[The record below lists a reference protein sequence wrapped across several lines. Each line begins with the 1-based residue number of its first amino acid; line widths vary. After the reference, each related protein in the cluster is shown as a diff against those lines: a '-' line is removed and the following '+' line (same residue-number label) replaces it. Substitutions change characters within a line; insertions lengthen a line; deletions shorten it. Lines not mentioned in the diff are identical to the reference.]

1 MKKEILNYILIVGI
15 SLTMVV
21 PNFRSLDQMIPE
33 FIYFGIITALSLGYI
48 TFFGLGSKHTRS
60 LAKSPLT
67 ISILVFFSISV
78 LSLFFAVNKYESMI
92 GLSKYLIIIT
102 SVYALSI
109 LMKNIKP
116 TSFFILI
123 ISLLFIE
130 TTKVLY
136 EFYKLYDFQAPKVRH
151 PYYAGFAANVNVT
164 AFSILF
170 KLPFLVFLIQKETL
184 SRFIKILLILLLS
197 CSFFGIL
204 ICFSRGALIAFIIS
218 AALYIIYFFIFRFK
232 RINYWYKKVGMMLIA
247 LIFTFGFYSFL
258 FQNAQNSNLGNRIT
272 SFDLKDSTSSINF
285 RITYFKNA
293 FQAMLDQPFTGFGIE
308 NWKIVSIKYVK
319 EKMQFYE
326 VPYHAHNDFLQIGA
340 ETGII
345 GFLSYIFIFLYIF
358 YKLIKQIFQEDKI
371 HFDKDKYLPFILC
384 ILIYCF
390 DSSINFPRAR
400 PVNVI
405 NLSLV
410 IGFLMSKNFKLDAHE
425 NI

>member
-15 SLTMVV
+15 SITMVV

-33 FIYFGIITALSLGYI
+33 FIYYGIITALSLGYI

-67 ISILVFFSISV
+67 ISILMFFSISV

-170 KLPFLVFLIQKETL
+170 KLPFLVFLIQKETH
-184 SRFIKILLILLLS
+184 KIANGS
-197 CSFFGIL
+197 E
-204 ICFSRGALIAFIIS
+204 
-218 AALYIIYFFIFRFK
+218 Y
-232 RINYWYKKVGMMLIA
+232 
-247 LIFTFGFYSFL
+247 
-258 FQNAQNSNLGNRIT
+258 NL
-272 SFDLKDSTSSINF
+272 
-285 RITYFKNA
+285 A
-293 FQAMLDQPFTGFGIE
+293 PQ
-308 NWKIVSIKYVK
+308 
-319 EKMQFYE
+319 
-326 VPYHAHNDFLQIGA
+326 
-340 ETGII
+340 
-345 GFLSYIFIFLYIF
+345 
-358 YKLIKQIFQEDKI
+358 
-371 HFDKDKYLPFILC
+371 
-384 ILIYCF
+384 
-390 DSSINFPRAR
+390 
-400 PVNVI
+400 
-405 NLSLV
+405 
-410 IGFLMSKNFKLDAHE
+410 
-425 NI
+425 